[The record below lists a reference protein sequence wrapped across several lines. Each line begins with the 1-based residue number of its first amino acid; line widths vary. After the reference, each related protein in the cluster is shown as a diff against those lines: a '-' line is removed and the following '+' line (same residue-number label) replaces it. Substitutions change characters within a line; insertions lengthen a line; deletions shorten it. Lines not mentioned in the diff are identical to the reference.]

1 MKGSQRLNVL
11 LYDGIGT
18 SVSLQKSLFIMLKHS
33 LKAHFD
39 VMMVNE
45 KVLLQQP
52 WQDSTALLVMP
63 GGRDLLYLDA
73 LKSEGC
79 EKIRKYVHDGGR
91 YLGVCAGAY
100 FAANELEFEVD
111 RPEYKVDG
119 KRPLKFF
126 PGLAK
131 GSVVPGFKYAS
142 EAGAA
147 AVTIKPLDG
156 TSNPLGVYVNGGP
169 YFTNVEP
176 SRQHLVETVAA
187 YDDNTAAI
195 VKCSVGSGWAILTG
209 PHLEVNSHHIEESIK
224 HLETDIASGRGETEQ
239 LSKDLEKLQA
249 MLKSLRQDDVLRL
262 ELFTE
267 LLSSLG
273 LEVSREITSED
284 TTTYPIWISTL
295 AASDAQYIKDHLLR
309 AATSQD
315 GHIVSIQDFTGIFV
329 VSESEAA
336 FDVVGDGEQPV
347 RFCDSSKCF
356 DDFSI
361 AKYQT
366 YLGRF
371 STGQHQSFGAV
382 LLYSPRVGS
391 TQTTLENW
399 ISQKGCMMFSMRLLH
414 PQASSLIFLQYLTG
428 LAVVRAVKSLD
439 GCSHIPIHLKWPND
453 IYVRAM
459 DGTLKKVGGI
469 LVTSEYVNNTFG
481 VTIGCGV
488 NVLNAKP
495 STCLQEFTTASL
507 DVEMVLARVMV
518 ELQALYQDFL
528 HPSLPGDPF
537 ADFRESYYS
546 FWLHSNQQVQVR
558 FDDGSVRDVLV
569 RGLDPSGFLKAKTLD
584 GELILLQ
591 PDGNSFD
598 MTKGLITVKV

>member
-1 MKGSQRLNVL
+1 
-11 LYDGIGT
+11 
-18 SVSLQKSLFIMLKHS
+18 
-33 LKAHFD
+33 
-39 VMMVNE
+39 
-45 KVLLQQP
+45 
-52 WQDSTALLVMP
+52 
-63 GGRDLLYLDA
+63 
-73 LKSEGC
+73 
-79 EKIRKYVHDGGR
+79 
-91 YLGVCAGAY
+91 
-100 FAANELEFEVD
+100 
-111 RPEYKVDG
+111 
-119 KRPLKFF
+119 
-126 PGLAK
+126 
-131 GSVVPGFKYAS
+131 
-142 EAGAA
+142 
-147 AVTIKPLDG
+147 
-156 TSNPLGVYVNGGP
+156 
-169 YFTNVEP
+169 
-176 SRQHLVETVAA
+176 
-187 YDDNTAAI
+187 
-195 VKCSVGSGWAILTG
+195 
-209 PHLEVNSHHIEESIK
+209 
-224 HLETDIASGRGETEQ
+224 
-239 LSKDLEKLQA
+239 
-249 MLKSLRQDDVLRL
+249 
-262 ELFTE
+262 
-267 LLSSLG
+267 
-273 LEVSREITSED
+273 
-284 TTTYPIWISTL
+284 
-295 AASDAQYIKDHLLR
+295 
-309 AATSQD
+309 D

-391 TQTTLENW
+391 TQTTLEKNPAFANCMPSGTVFATSQQTAGRGRGKNSW
-399 ISQKGCMMFSMRLLH
+399 ISQKGCMMFSMRLQH

-469 LVTSEYVNNTFG
+469 LVTSEYVNNSFG

-546 FWLHSNQQVQVR
+546 FWLHS
-558 FDDGSVRDVLV
+558 
-569 RGLDPSGFLKAKTLD
+569 
-584 GELILLQ
+584 
-591 PDGNSFD
+591 
-598 MTKGLITVKV
+598 